1 MTWLGSRLSS
11 GVGRMAFAVVA
22 TATAAL
28 LFAPGAIATPES
40 DASDAIDQAWQ
51 GAGGDTSP
59 VGTKDGDVYAV
70 GDGFAQNYSG
80 GKIFFTPATGAH
92 LLFGPILDKYQ
103 ALGGPADSDLGFP
116 TIDEVAGLVGPDS
129 RVSTFSA
136 SDKPAIFWTP
146 DTGAWV
152 VRGAINA
159 AWDKLGGS
167 AGTMGVPTGDETFN
181 GNVVDQK
188 FTGGEI
194 SYDNSAKTFTTVPPE
209 LAGNLAGVEV
219 PSDATSAINE
229 AWRAAGGLTGP
240 LGARQG
246 AQSPIGTDGAMQ
258 DYAGGKV
265 FYSPATG
272 AHAVTG
278 AILAKYEAQGGPTGD
293 LGLPTGTEADGGVPN
308 SRVSTFSA
316 SDKPVIFWTP
326 DNGAIVVRGAINAAW
341 AKLGGATGKL
351 GVPTGAQ
358 SANGDTVTQK
368 FSGGEI
374 SWNKS
379 ASKFTTKPPELA
391 QQLAGV
397 QVPNA
402 TGPQSAAPK
411 SDKGF
416 TWHWWWL
423 LIIIPVLLLIAVIAL
438 GLLWLQRRRGHNV
451 EVDDDFHDSDY
462 DDDDHWASEHDPDS
476 EPGTSRF
483 STYPDGGRVQVAP
496 APGFGW
502 AQPGD
507 EDKSQPGPEDVFD
520 GDQDAIDTTPTRIP
534 AEPGDSG
541 EADEFEAD
549 EPPVEHEYAEVE
561 EIDEDD
567 SAPDSGR
574 HAAVNLGE
582 QQSWRLNLG
591 ELGTPRR
598 RRAAE
603 PEPEPEPEPEI
614 AEAEIVE
621 ADIVEPEIVEPG
633 DADQP
638 ATEPAEVL
646 QSDVHPGAAP
656 SRPAI
661 HLPLSDP
668 YQAPDGYVIKANTHS
683 GLYYT
688 PDSALYDDTVPE
700 VWFASEE
707 LAQSNGFLKAE

>member
-1 MTWLGSRLSS
+1 
-11 GVGRMAFAVVA
+11 MALAVVA
-22 TATAAL
+22 TAAAAL
-28 LFAPGAIATPES
+28 LFAPGAIATPDS

-51 GAGGDTSP
+51 AAGGDTSP

-70 GDGFAQNYSG
+70 GDGFAQNFSG

-167 AGTMGVPTGDETFN
+167 AGTMGVPTGDETFDGAMVN
-181 GNVVDQK
+181 QK

-209 LAGNLAGVEV
+209 LAGTLAGLEV

-229 AWRAAGGLTGP
+229 AWRAAGGLSGP

-246 AQSPIGTDGAMQ
+246 AQSPVGSDGAVQ
-258 DYAGGKV
+258 DYAGGKI

-293 LGLPTGTEADGGVPN
+293 LGLPTGTEADGGAPN
-308 SRVSTFSA
+308 SRVSSFSA
-316 SDKPVIFWTP
+316 ADKPVIFWTP

-341 AKLGGATGKL
+341 AKLGGGGGKL
-351 GVPTGAQ
+351 GAPTAEQ
-358 SANGDTVTQK
+358 SVNGDTVTQK
-368 FSGGEI
+368 FTGGEL
-374 SWNKS
+374 SWNKAS
-379 ASKFTTKPPELA
+379 SKFTTKPPELA
-391 QQLAGV
+391 GELAGL
-397 QVPNA
+397 QVPNG
-402 TGPQSAAPK
+402 TGPQAGPAPK

-423 LIIIPVLLLIAVIAL
+423 LIIIPALLVVAVIAL
-438 GLLWLQRRRGHNV
+438 GLLWLQRRRGNDI
-451 EVDDDFHDSDY
+451 EVDDDFHDTEYD
-462 DDDDHWASEHDPDS
+462 DDDDHWPSEHPVSSGPTAAD
-476 EPGTSRF
+476 RF
-483 STYPDGGRVQVAP
+483 STYPDGGRGQIAQ

-502 AQPGD
+502 AQPDD
-507 EDKSQPGPEDVFD
+507 EHKSQPGPEDVFD
-520 GDQDAIDTTPTRIP
+520 GDQDSIDTTPTRIP
-534 AEPGDSG
+534 EEPADLGDDDAEP
-541 EADEFEAD
+541 EVA
-549 EPPVEHEYAEVE
+549 VEHEYAEIE
-561 EIDEDD
+561 EIEDDD
-567 SAPDSGR
+567 SAADSGR

-582 QQSWRLNLG
+582 SQSIWRLNLG
-591 ELGTPRR
+591 ESGRPGGR

-603 PEPEPEPEPEI
+603 PDPEPEPEPEEGF
-614 AEAEIVE
+614 AETEIV
-621 ADIVEPEIVEPG
+621 
-633 DADQP
+633 DAEVDDLDDDAQSI
-638 ATEPAEVL
+638 TEPAEVL
-646 QSDVHPGAAP
+646 QSDVPAGGAS

-668 YQAPDGYVIKANTHS
+668 YQAPEGYVIKANTHS

-688 PDSALYDDTVPE
+688 PDSALYDHTVPE

-707 LAQSNGFLKAE
+707 LAQANGFLKAE

>member
-1 MTWLGSRLSS
+1 MTWLGSRLSR
-11 GVGRMAFAVVA
+11 GVGRMALAVVA
-22 TATAAL
+22 TAAAAL
-28 LFAPGAIATPES
+28 LFAPGAIATPDS

-51 GAGGDTSP
+51 AAGGDTSP

-70 GDGFAQNYSG
+70 GDGFAQNFSG

-167 AGTMGVPTGDETFN
+167 AGTMGVPTGDETFDGAMVN
-181 GNVVDQK
+181 QK

-209 LAGNLAGVEV
+209 LAGTLAGLEV

-229 AWRAAGGLTGP
+229 AWRAAGGLSGP

-246 AQSPIGTDGAMQ
+246 AQSPVGSDGAVQ
-258 DYAGGKV
+258 DYAGGKI

-293 LGLPTGTEADGGVPN
+293 LGLPTGTEADGGAPN
-308 SRVSTFSA
+308 SRVSSFSA
-316 SDKPVIFWTP
+316 ADKPVIFWTP

-341 AKLGGATGKL
+341 AKLGGGGGKL
-351 GVPTGAQ
+351 GAPTAEQ
-358 SANGDTVTQK
+358 SVNGDTVTQK
-368 FSGGEI
+368 FTGGEL
-374 SWNKS
+374 SWNKAS
-379 ASKFTTKPPELA
+379 SKFTTKPPELA
-391 QQLAGV
+391 GELAGL
-397 QVPNA
+397 QVPNG
-402 TGPQSAAPK
+402 TGPQAGPAPK

-423 LIIIPVLLLIAVIAL
+423 LIIIPALLVVAVIAL
-438 GLLWLQRRRGHNV
+438 GLLWLQRRRGNDI
-451 EVDDDFHDSDY
+451 EVDDDFHDTEYD
-462 DDDDHWASEHDPDS
+462 DDDDHWPSEHPVSSGPTAAD
-476 EPGTSRF
+476 RF
-483 STYPDGGRVQVAP
+483 STYPDGGRGQIAQ

-502 AQPGD
+502 AQPDD
-507 EDKSQPGPEDVFD
+507 EHKSQPGPEDVFD
-520 GDQDAIDTTPTRIP
+520 GDQDSIDTTPTRIP
-534 AEPGDSG
+534 EEPADLGDDDAEP
-541 EADEFEAD
+541 EVA
-549 EPPVEHEYAEVE
+549 VEHEYAEIE
-561 EIDEDD
+561 EIEDDD
-567 SAPDSGR
+567 SAADSGR

-582 QQSWRLNLG
+582 SQSIWRLNLG
-591 ELGTPRR
+591 ESGRPGGR

-603 PEPEPEPEPEI
+603 PDPEPEPEPEEGF
-614 AEAEIVE
+614 AETEIV
-621 ADIVEPEIVEPG
+621 
-633 DADQP
+633 DAEVDDLDDDAQSI
-638 ATEPAEVL
+638 TEPAEVL
-646 QSDVHPGAAP
+646 QSDVPAGGAS

-668 YQAPDGYVIKANTHS
+668 YQAPEGYVIKANTHS

-688 PDSALYDDTVPE
+688 PDSALYDHTVPE

-707 LAQSNGFLKAE
+707 LAQANGFLKAE

>member
-1 MTWLGSRLSS
+1 
-11 GVGRMAFAVVA
+11 MALAVVA
-22 TATAAL
+22 TVTAAL
-28 LFAPGAIATPES
+28 LLAPGAIATPES
-40 DASDAIDQAWQ
+40 DASDAIGQAWEA
-51 GAGGDTSP
+51 AGGDGSP

-70 GDGFAQNYSG
+70 GDGFAQNFSG

-92 LLFGPILDKYQ
+92 LLFGPILDTYQ
-103 ALGGPADSDLGFP
+103 AQGGPADSDLGFP

-167 AGTMGVPTGDETFN
+167 AGTMGVPTGGETFD
-181 GNVVDQK
+181 GNVVSQK

-209 LAGNLAGVEV
+209 LASNLAGVTV
-219 PSDATSAINE
+219 PADATAAINE
-229 AWRAAGGLTGP
+229 AWRAAGGLSGP

-246 AQSPIGTDGAMQ
+246 AQSAIGTDGAVQ
-258 DYAGGKV
+258 DYAGGKI

-278 AILAKYEAQGGPTGD
+278 AILTKYEAQGGPTGD
-293 LGLPTGTEADGGVPN
+293 LGLPTGTEADGGAPN
-308 SRVSTFSA
+308 SRVSAFSA
-316 SDKPVIFWTP
+316 ADKPVIFWTP

-341 AKLGGATGKL
+341 AKLGGAGGKL
-351 GVPTGAQ
+351 GAPTGEQ
-358 SANGDTVTQK
+358 TANGDTVTQK

-374 SWNKS
+374 SWNK
-379 ASKFTTKPPELA
+379 AGSKFTTKPPELA
-391 QQLAGV
+391 SQLAGV

-402 TGPQSAAPK
+402 TGPQSGPSTK
-411 SDKGF
+411 SGTGF

-423 LIIIPVLLLIAVIAL
+423 LIIIPALLLVAVIAL
-438 GLLWLQRRRGHNV
+438 GLLWLQRRRATGV
-451 EVDDDFHDSDY
+451 EVDDDFDDSDY
-462 DDDDHWASEHDPDS
+462 DDDDHWPSDNAGPSGVSAAD
-476 EPGTSRF
+476 RF
-483 STYPDGGRVQVAP
+483 STYPDGGRGQVAQ
-496 APGFGW
+496 APGSSW

-507 EDKSQPGPEDVFD
+507 EDKSMPGPEDVFD
-520 GDQDAIDTTPTRIP
+520 GDQDSIDTTPTRIP
-534 AEPGDSG
+534 EQPADFGEPDEVPLEPEYAELDEYAEIDEIE
-541 EADEFEAD
+541 EADE
-549 EPPVEHEYAEVE
+549 V
-561 EIDEDD
+561 
-567 SAPDSGR
+567 SDSGR
-574 HAAVNLGE
+574 HAVVNLGE
-582 QQSWRLNLG
+582 SQSMWRLGLSESG
-591 ELGTPRR
+591 KPGGR

-603 PEPEPEPEPEI
+603 PEPEPEPEPEEY

-621 ADIVEPEIVEPG
+621 EDEA
-633 DADQP
+633 QP
-638 ATEPAEVL
+638 ITEPAEVL
-646 QSDVHPGAAP
+646 QSDVPAGP
-656 SRPAI
+656 VSSRPAI

-688 PDSALYDDTVPE
+688 PDSALYDHTVPE

-707 LAQSNGFLKAE
+707 LAQANGFLKAE

>member
-1 MTWLGSRLSS
+1 
-11 GVGRMAFAVVA
+11 MALAAVA

-28 LFAPGAIATPES
+28 LFAPGAIATPDS

-51 GAGGDTSP
+51 AAGGDGSP

-70 GDGFAQNYSG
+70 GDGFAQNFSG

-92 LLFGPILDKYQ
+92 LLFGPILDTYQ
-103 ALGGPADSDLGFP
+103 AQGGPADSDLGFP

-167 AGTMGVPTGDETFN
+167 AGTMGVPTGGETFD
-181 GNVVDQK
+181 GNVVNQK

-194 SYDNSAKTFTTVPPE
+194 SYDNSAKTFTTVPTE
-209 LAGNLAGVEV
+209 LANNLAGVEV
-219 PSDATSAINE
+219 PTDATTVINE
-229 AWRAAGGLTGP
+229 AWRAAGGLSGP

-246 AQSPIGTDGAMQ
+246 GQSSVGSDGAVQ
-258 DYAGGKV
+258 DYAGGKI

-278 AILAKYEAQGGPTGD
+278 AILSKYEAQGGPTGD
-293 LGLPTGTEADGGVPN
+293 LGLPTGTEADGGAPN
-308 SRVSTFSA
+308 SRVSAFSA
-316 SDKPVIFWTP
+316 ADKPVIFWTP

-341 AKLGGATGKL
+341 AKLGGAGGKL
-351 GVPTGAQ
+351 GVPTGEQ

-374 SWNKS
+374 SWNK
-379 ASKFTTKPPELA
+379 AGNKFTTKPPELA
-391 QQLAGV
+391 SQLAGV

-402 TGPQSAAPK
+402 TGPQAGPAST
-411 SDKGF
+411 SGKGF

-423 LIIIPVLLLIAVIAL
+423 LIIIPALLLVAVIAL
-438 GLLWLQRRRGHNV
+438 GLLWLQRRRGADI
-451 EVDDDFHDSDY
+451 EVDDDFHDSEYD
-462 DDDDHWASEHDPDS
+462 DDDDHWPREHASPAGLSAAD
-476 EPGTSRF
+476 RF
-483 STYPDGGRVQVAP
+483 STYPDGGRVQVAQ
-496 APGFGW
+496 APGLSW
-502 AQPGD
+502 AQPGG

-520 GDQDAIDTTPTRIP
+520 GDQDSIDTTPTRIP
-534 AEPGDSG
+534 
-541 EADEFEAD
+541 D
-549 EPPVEHEYAEVE
+549 EPADSDETDEAEAAEVPVEHEYAEIE
-561 EIDEDD
+561 EIEEIEDADED
-567 SAPDSGR
+567 ADSGR
-574 HAAVNLGE
+574 HAVVNLGE
-582 QQSWRLNLG
+582 SQSMWRLDMG
-591 ELGTPRR
+591 ELGRPGRR
-598 RRAAE
+598 RRAEPDDE
-603 PEPEPEPEPEI
+603 PEPEPEPEEF
-614 AEAEIVE
+614 AEAEIV
-621 ADIVEPEIVEPG
+621 VEPEDVE
-633 DADQP
+633 DEAQSI
-638 ATEPAEVL
+638 TEPAEIL
-646 QSDVHPGAAP
+646 QSDVPAGVAS

-668 YQAPDGYVIKANTHS
+668 YQAPEGYVIKANTHS

-688 PDSALYDDTVPE
+688 PDSALYDHTVPE

-707 LAQSNGFLKAE
+707 LAQANGFIKAE